1 LLGSHIFIHMNKEQL
16 LHFIETNRENFGIQL
31 KRLHRAVYNEVSS
44 KYQGNTFGEKMY
56 KHMHGVD
63 AKLCDVCNSPT
74 KFDSYYKGYRKTC
87 SYKCMNSKKIV
98 APIIKTC
105 PVCHDLFETD
115 KQHNRVTCSTACQ
128 TEYTNLPEF
137 KSKVQSSLKK
147 TLKQKYGVLHASQ
160 IPDFVSKSK
169 ATKKAKYGDENFVNP
184 IKAAQT
190 RLERYGNKNY
200 NNLSKLKSTLLEKYG
215 VENISKL
222 EEFVKK
228 SNETKFA
235 NFGPQMISDFALNGL
250 MERLQNGT
258 LGYQSVSAKQT
269 ILKKYGVEHITQN
282 KEVASQISCTN
293 MDKFYNSI
301 VSGSR
306 LGEHVAPL
314 FTREE
319 YMGTRGKN
327 DEQIFYKFKCI
338 ICDNQFDAVIEDGK
352 IPRCQKCNPSARSQP
367 ELEILEFL
375 KENLTAECE
384 IKQNDRQLISPLE
397 LDFYI
402 PSKNVAIEF
411 DGIVWH
417 SEFFGEKEKK
427 YHIYKTKMAADKG
440 VKLIH
445 IFENEWVLS
454 KNIVKRKILNLI
466 GCNKIISETTSI
478 TTKSIFARKCKI
490 SEIKS
495 DVCSKF
501 LQTYHI
507 QGADR
512 STVKLGAF
520 FENTLVAVM
529 TFGKGRVALGT
540 KHSKQN
546 EYEMYRFAVGEIP
559 VIGIGGKLLTYF
571 IENYKPEKITT
582 FADIRYSGMRA
593 FYEKIGFSFQGV
605 TPPNY
610 WYFNMS
616 DPYKLIH
623 RFGFQKGVLHKK
635 LPIFDASITEWENMK
650 NNGFDRIWDC
660 GNLKYI
666 WINPKV

>member
-1 LLGSHIFIHMNKEQL
+1 MNKEQL
-16 LHFIETNRENFGIQL
+16 LHFIENNRENFGVQL
-31 KRLHRAVYNEVSS
+31 KRLYPSVYNEINSTH
-44 KYQGNTFGEKMY
+44 QGKTFGEKMY
-56 KHMHGVD
+56 QHINATKMG
-63 AKLCDVCNSPT
+63 KCEVCNCPT
-74 KFDSYYKGYRKTC
+74 IFNSYYKGYRKTC
-87 SYKCMNSKKIV
+87 SYKCLNSKKIV
-98 APIIKTC
+98 APVVKTC
-105 PVCHDLFETD
+105 PMCHDLFETD
-115 KQHNRVTCSTACQ
+115 KQHNRVTCSIACQ
-128 TEYTNLPEF
+128 SEYTNLPEF

-147 TLKQKYGVLHASQ
+147 TMQEKYGVSHPSQ
-160 IPDFVSKSK
+160 LPDFVSKSK

-184 IKAAQT
+184 TKAAQT

-235 NFGPQMISDFALNGL
+235 NFGPQMISDFALDGL

-258 LGYQSVSAKQT
+258 LGYQSTSAKQT
-269 ILKKYGVEHITQN
+269 ILKKYGVKHITQN
-282 KEVASQISCTN
+282 KEIASQISCTN
-293 MDKFYNSI
+293 MNKFYNLI

-306 LGEHVAPL
+306 LGEHVTPL

-338 ICDNQFDAVIEDGK
+338 ICDHQFDAVIEDGK
-352 IPRCQKCNPSARSQP
+352 IPICQKCNPSVRSQP

-384 IKQNDRQLISPLE
+384 IRQNDRQLISPLE

-427 YHIYKTKMAADKG
+427 YHIHKTKIAADKG

-466 GCNKIISETTSI
+466 GCNKIISESSSI
-478 TTKSIFARKCKI
+478 TNKSIFARKCKI
-490 SEIKS
+490 SEIES

-507 QGADR
+507 QAADR
-512 STVKLGAF
+512 STIKLGAF

-540 KHSKQN
+540 KHSNQD

-559 VIGIGGKLLTYF
+559 VVGIGGKLLTYF
-571 IENYKPEKITT
+571 IENYKPVKITT

-593 FYEKIGFSFQGV
+593 FYEKIGFSFAGI

-616 DPYKLIH
+616 DPYKLVH

-666 WINPKV
+666 WTNPKL

>member
-1 LLGSHIFIHMNKEQL
+1 MNKEQL

-31 KRLHRAVYNEVSS
+31 KRLHSAVYNEISL

-56 KHMHGVD
+56 KHIHEVD
-63 AKLCDVCNSPT
+63 AKPCDVCNAPT

-87 SYKCMNSKKIV
+87 SYKCMSSKKIV
-98 APIIKTC
+98 APIVKTC
-105 PVCHDLFETD
+105 PICHELFETD
-115 KQHNRVTCSTACQ
+115 KQHDRVTCSFPCQ
-128 TEYTNLPEF
+128 SEYINFPEV
-137 KSKVQSSLKK
+137 KARAKSSLKK
-147 TLKQKYGVLHASQ
+147 TMQEKYGVSHPSQ
-160 IPDFVSKSK
+160 IPDFLSKSK
-169 ATKKAKYGDENFVNP
+169 ATRKIKYGDENFVNP
-184 IKAAQT
+184 LKAAQT

-235 NFGPQMISDFALNGL
+235 HFGEQMTSNFALDGL
-250 MERLQNGT
+250 MKRLQDGT
-258 LGYQSVSAKQT
+258 AGYQSATAKRT
-269 ILKKYGVEHITQN
+269 VLEKYGVENVSQN
-282 KEVASQISCTN
+282 KEIASQISCTH

-306 LGEHVAPL
+306 LGENVTPL

-319 YMGTRGKN
+319 YTGTRGKN
-327 DEQIFYKFKCI
+327 DEQIFYKFKCS
-338 ICDNQFDAVIEDGK
+338 ICDHRFDAVIEDGK
-352 IPRCQKCNPSARSQP
+352 IPRCQKCNPSVRSQP

-375 KENLTAECE
+375 KENLSADCE
-384 IKQNDRQLISPLE
+384 VRQNDRQLIAPLE

-417 SEFFGEKEKK
+417 SEFFGEKERK
-427 YHIYKTKMAADKG
+427 YHIKKTKMAADKG

-445 IFENEWVLS
+445 IFENEWVAS

-466 GCNKIISETTSI
+466 GCNKIISESTNLNN
-478 TTKSIFARKCKI
+478 KSIFARKCQI
-490 SEIKS
+490 MEIESAACS
-495 DVCSKF
+495 DF
-501 LQTYHI
+501 LNTYHI
-507 QGADR
+507 QGTDR
-512 STVKLGAF
+512 STIKIGAF
-520 FENTLVAVM
+520 FENILVAVM

-540 KHSKQN
+540 KHAKID
-546 EYEMYRFAVGEIP
+546 EYEMYRFAVGETP
-559 VIGIGGKLLTYF
+559 VVGIGGKLLTYF
-571 IENYKPEKITT
+571 IEKYNPIKITT
-582 FADIRYSGMRA
+582 FADIRYSGLRA
-593 FYEKIGFSFQGV
+593 FYEKIGFIFAGE

-616 DPYKLIH
+616 NPYKLVH
-623 RFGFQKGVLHKK
+623 RFGFQKATLSKK
-635 LPIFDASITEWENMK
+635 LESFDPALTEWENMK
-650 NNGFDRIWDC
+650 LNGYDRIWDC

-666 WINPKV
+666 WTNPKV

>member
-1 LLGSHIFIHMNKEQL
+1 MNKEEL
-16 LHFIETNRENFGIQL
+16 LHFIENNRENFGVQL
-31 KRLHRAVYNEVSS
+31 KRLYPNVYNEINSI
-44 KYQGNTFGEKMY
+44 YQGSTFGEKMY
-56 KHMHGVD
+56 QHINETGTGI
-63 AKLCDVCNSPT
+63 CEVCNGPT
-74 KFDSYYKGYRKTC
+74 IFNSYYKGYRKTC
-87 SYKCMNSKKIV
+87 SYKCLNSKKII
-98 APIIKTC
+98 APIIKSC
-105 PVCHDLFETD
+105 PICRELFETD
-115 KQHNRVTCSTACQ
+115 KRHNRVTCSTACQ
-128 TEYTNLPEF
+128 NEYTNLPEF

-147 TLKQKYGVLHASQ
+147 TIKEKYGVSHSSQ
-160 IPDFVSKSK
+160 IPGFALKSK

-184 IKAAQT
+184 EKASQT
-190 RLERYGNKNY
+190 KLEKYGNKNY
-200 NNLSKLKSTLLEKYG
+200 NNLEKLKSTLLEKYG

-228 SNETKFA
+228 SNDTKFA
-235 NFGPQMISDFALNGL
+235 HFGEQMTSDFAIKSI

-258 LGYQSVSAKQT
+258 LGYQSAAAKQT
-269 ILKKYGVEHITQN
+269 IREKYGVEHVSQN
-282 KEVASQISCTN
+282 KNVAAQISSTN
-293 MDKFYNSI
+293 IDKFYYSI

-306 LGEHVAPL
+306 LDGQAVPL

-319 YMGTRGKN
+319 YKGTRGIN
-327 DEQIFYKFKCI
+327 DEQLFYKFKCTS
-338 ICDNQFDAVIEDGK
+338 CDVCFDAVLEDGK
-352 IPRCQKCNPSARSQP
+352 VPKCQRCYPSVRSRP

-375 KENLTAECE
+375 KEHLPIDCE

-427 YHIYKTKMAADKG
+427 YHIHKTKMAADKG

-445 IFENEWVLS
+445 IFENEWVVS

-466 GCNKIISETTSI
+466 GSNKIISESHSTI
-478 TTKSIFARKCKI
+478 NKSIFARKCKI
-490 SEIKS
+490 LEIES

-507 QGADR
+507 QGTDR

-540 KHSKQN
+540 KHSKQD
-546 EYEMYRFAVGEIP
+546 EYEMYRFAVGETP

-593 FYEKIGFSFQGV
+593 FYEKIGFSFAGI
-605 TPPNY
+605 TSPNY

-616 DPYKLIH
+616 DPYKLVH

-666 WINPKV
+666 WTNPKL